1 MPSRSATA
9 CDRVRR
15 VELLGDPARRQL
27 HHRAVKAAHDPG
39 PVVGDV
45 DVALGQQ
52 AQHLDVISRAN
63 LPQRGRAKRS
73 DRYRQGVVRIVLVRA
88 TGAQHPDP

>member
-1 MPSRSATA
+1 VGLFELGVEALHIGEQLDGQVVADPLDRGRGFDAIEE

-27 HHRAVKAAHDPG
+27 HRRVVKAAHDA

-52 AQHLDVISRAN
+52 A
-63 LPQRGRAKRS
+63 
-73 DRYRQGVVRIVLVRA
+73 
-88 TGAQHPDP
+88 